1 MVVGILSQPNPGEA
15 GMGLAGPKCRT
26 RRLVLLSLL
35 LGLWQIHT
43 RVLLCTQGRLR
54 AAISCTWME
63 IKEEK
68 HSTTFNKKILSLR
81 NHLKI
86 GFFYLLKLI
95 LVSGEAGMGLS
106 GPKCRTR
113 RLVLLSLLLG
123 LWQIHTR
130 VLLCTQGWLGAA
142 ISCTWMEIKE
152 EKHSTTTR
160 LLCQFLSRAHFCL
173 QGGCALPGILAG

>member
-1 MVVGILSQPNPGEA
+1 MGRQDHVTRPQDSNRAPQRSRNQCVVGIPSQPNPGEA
-15 GMGLAGPKCRT
+15 GMGLSGPKCRT

-68 HSTTFNKKILSLR
+68 HSTT
-81 NHLKI
+81 
-86 GFFYLLKLI
+86 
-95 LVSGEAGMGLS
+95 
-106 GPKCRTR
+106 
-113 RLVLLSLLLG
+113 
-123 LWQIHTR
+123 
-130 VLLCTQGWLGAA
+130 
-142 ISCTWMEIKE
+142 
-152 EKHSTTTR
+152 TR

-173 QGGCALPGILAG
+173 LASMMTSFPPPFLGGKLPPVPELHMKHDTKTNACPGCRVAVLCQVY